1 MGNKGLRYAIR
12 DGFVGL
18 RRHPLI
24 ILVAITT
31 MFIVFFLLGAFIM
44 FALNANHLL
53 QEAGETPPVEV
64 QFEVGVDPSLVQNL
78 ALQFDA
84 NDNIVEYK
92 VMSPED
98 NMKDF
103 IELMDKEGL
112 FDEFDYRQHIP
123 WTILLRLS
131 DPQLGPAFKDAVMST
146 PGVYDV
152 MMETS
157 LMQTL
162 QKAIRGVSLV
172 SAIVFAILLFVCIL
186 VISNMVRMIAL
197 SRSNELSI
205 MKAMGATDLYIRIP
219 FVIQGVFLGL
229 VAALI
234 SLALL
239 SVGYRFLLEQRDNI
253 IGGSLLPLANVAGPA
268 ILVVVVFSIII
279 SSLTSS
285 LSVRRYIQV

>member
-1 MGNKGLRYAIR
+1 MGNKGLKYAIR

-53 QEAGETPPVEV
+53 KEAGETPPVEV
-64 QFEVGVDPSLVQNL
+64 QFEVGVDPNVVQNL
-78 ALQFDA
+78 AEQFA
-84 NDNIVEYK
+84 SNENIVEYK
-92 VMSPED
+92 LMSPED

-103 IELMDKEGL
+103 IDLMDKEGL
-112 FDEFDYRQHIP
+112 FDEFDYTQHIP

-131 DPQLGPAFKDAVMST
+131 NPQLGPAFKEAVMAT

-152 MMETS
+152 MMEAS

-172 SAIVFAILLFVCIL
+172 SAIVFAVLLFVCIL

-205 MKAMGATDLYIRIP
+205 MKAVGATDLYIRIP
-219 FVIQGVFLGL
+219 FIIQGVFLGL

-234 SLALL
+234 SIALL
-239 SVGYRFLLEQRDNI
+239 SVGYRFLLQQKDNI
-253 IGGSLLPLANVAGPA
+253 IGGSLLPLANVAGSA
-268 ILVVVVFSIII
+268 ILIVVVFAILI
-279 SSLTSS
+279 SGVTSS

>member
-268 ILVVVVFSIII
+268 ILVVVIFSIII